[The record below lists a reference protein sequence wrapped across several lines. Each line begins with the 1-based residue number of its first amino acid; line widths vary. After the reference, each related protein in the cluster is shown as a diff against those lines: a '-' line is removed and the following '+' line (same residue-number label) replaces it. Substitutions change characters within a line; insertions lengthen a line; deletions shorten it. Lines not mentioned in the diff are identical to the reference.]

1 MNSFR
6 PMKRSIPFYFLILA
20 IAAAVVIVGMVY
32 FRPGKPAFEAEAGKP
47 TVAATIYPLY
57 DIARNVAGDAAAVE
71 LIVPP
76 GNSPHLFEFS
86 PRQLQTLQNAKAVF
100 AIGHGLDNWVT
111 QVTNVVKGARVIVM
125 DQGIDLRKFEDG
137 TTDPHYWLNFGN
149 ARKITEN
156 IAEALI
162 QMDPVHAELYHEN
175 AKAYKEKLAGKERE
189 LKGVLGPAQGIPIL
203 TFHDAWFYYSEN
215 FGLKI
220 AGTFESAAGEEPTP
234 RYLAELQQKIKTEHI
249 HIIFIEPQ
257 ISSAVL
263 KSFAKDNNVNMA
275 ELDPLGGVGGRT
287 TYLEL
292 MEFNADSI
300 RRALREKG
308 P

>member
-1 MNSFR
+1 
-6 PMKRSIPFYFLILA
+6 MKRSIPFYLLILG
-20 IAAAVVIVGMVY
+20 IAAGAIILGILY
-32 FRPGKPAFEAEAGKP
+32 FRVGKTHLHSGAGKL

-57 DIARNVAGDAAAVE
+57 DMARNVAGDGAAVE

-76 GNSPHLFEFS
+76 GSSPHMFEFS
-86 PRQLQTLQNAKAVF
+86 PRQLQSLQNVKAVF

-111 QVTNVVKGARVIVM
+111 PVSNVVKSARVIVV
-125 DQGIDLRKFEDG
+125 DQNIELRKFEDG

-149 ARKITEN
+149 ARKITDN

-162 QMDPVHAELYHEN
+162 EIDPAHAEVYREN
-175 AKAYKEKLAGKERE
+175 AKAYKEELAEKERE
-189 LKGVLGPAQGIPIL
+189 LKAVLAPAQEISIL
-203 TFHDAWFYYSEN
+203 TFHDAWFYFSEN

-220 AGTFESAAGEEPTP
+220 AGTFEPAAGEEPTP
-234 RYLAELQQKIKTEHI
+234 RYLAELQRKIETEHI

-257 ISSAVL
+257 LSTGIL
-263 KSFAKDNNVNMA
+263 ESFAKDNKVSIA
-275 ELDPLGGVGGRT
+275 QLDPLGGVAGRT

-300 RRALREKG
+300 RRALQERG

>member
-1 MNSFR
+1 
-6 PMKRSIPFYFLILA
+6 MKRSRPFYLLILG
-20 IAAAVVIVGMVY
+20 IAAGAVFLGILY
-32 FRPGKPAFEAEAGKP
+32 FRAGKTHLQSEAGKL

-76 GNSPHLFEFS
+76 GSSPHMFEFS
-86 PRQLQTLQNAKAVF
+86 PRQLQALQSVRAVF

-111 QVTNVVKGARVIVM
+111 PVTKLVHGSRLIIV
-125 DQGIDLRKFEDG
+125 DQGIDLRRFEDG

-149 ARKITEN
+149 AQKITDN

-162 QMDPVHAELYHEN
+162 QMDPAHAEFYRGN
-175 AKAYKEKLAGKERE
+175 AKLYKEKLGDADRYLKE
-189 LKGVLGPAQGIPIL
+189 VLAPAQGMSIL
-203 TFHDAWFYYSEN
+203 TFHDAWFYFSED

-220 AGTFESAAGEEPTP
+220 AGTFEPAAGEEPTP
-234 RYLAELQQKIKTEHI
+234 RYLAALQRKIETEHV

-257 ISSAVL
+257 LSTAIL
-263 KSFAKDNNVNMA
+263 KSFAKDNKVGIA
-275 ELDPLGGVGGRT
+275 QLDPLGGVEGRT

-300 RRALREKG
+300 RRALQERG

>member
-1 MNSFR
+1 
-6 PMKRSIPFYFLILA
+6 MKRSIELYLLILG
-20 IAAAVVIVGMVY
+20 IAAGAVFLGIVS
-32 FRPGKPAFEAEAGKP
+32 FRARKTHPLPGAGKL

-57 DIARNVAGDAAAVE
+57 DMARNVAGDGAAVE

-76 GNSPHLFEFS
+76 GSSPHMFEFS
-86 PRQLQTLQNAKAVF
+86 PRQLQTLQNVKVVF

-111 QVTNVVKGARVIVM
+111 QVTNVVKGARVILM

-149 ARKITEN
+149 ARKITDN
-156 IAEALI
+156 IAGALGEI
-162 QMDPVHAELYHEN
+162 DPAHADLYRAN
-175 AKAYKEKLAGKERE
+175 AQLYKEKLRDTEHELRE
-189 LKGVLGPAQGIPIL
+189 ALAPAQGISIL
-203 TFHDAWFYYSEN
+203 TFHDAWFYFSQN

-220 AGTFESAAGEEPTP
+220 AGTFEPAAGEEPTP
-234 RYLAELQQKIKTEHI
+234 RYLAELQRKIETEHI

-257 ISSAVL
+257 LSTGIL
-263 KSFAKDNNVNMA
+263 ESFAKDNKVSIA
-275 ELDPLGGVGGRT
+275 QLDPLGGVAGRI

-300 RRALREKG
+300 RRALQERG

>member
-1 MNSFR
+1 MVFR
-6 PMKRSIPFYFLILA
+6 PMERLLRARFLILA
-20 IAAAVVIVGMVY
+20 VVAGVVIVGIVY
-32 FRPGKPAFEAEAGKP
+32 FRLRKPTLEPEAGKP
-47 TVAATIYPLY
+47 IVAATIYPLY
-57 DIARNVAGDAAAVE
+57 DMARNVAGDAARVK

-76 GNSPHLFEFS
+76 GASPHLFEFS
-86 PRQLQTLQNAKAVF
+86 PRQLQALQNVRAVF

-111 QVTNVVKGARVIVM
+111 QVTNVVKGASVIVV
-125 DQGIDLRKFEDG
+125 DRGIDLRTFEDG

-149 ARKITEN
+149 AQKITDN
-156 IAEALI
+156 IAKALI
-162 QMDPVHAELYHEN
+162 EIDPAHADVYREN
-175 AKAYKEKLAGKERE
+175 ARAYKDNLAEKERE
-189 LKGVLGPAQGIPIL
+189 LKAVLAPAQAIPML
-203 TFHDAWFYYSEN
+203 TFHHAWFYFAEN

-220 AGTFESAAGEEPTP
+220 AGTFEPAAGEEPTS
-234 RYLAELQQKIKTEHI
+234 RYLAELQQKIRTEHI

-263 KSFAKDNNVNMA
+263 KSFAKDNDVNIA
-275 ELDPLGGVGGRT
+275 ELDPLGGEEGRT

-300 RRALREKG
+300 RRALLERG